1 MNSSKVETRCCKID
15 GTEMYCFKFGRIE
28 KHGK

>member
-1 MNSSKVETRCCKID
+1 MNTSKVETRCCKIEEN
-15 GTEMYCFKFGRIE
+15 EMYCFKFGRIE